1 MPKLRKYGT
10 CFFEQYAQIELSS
23 LLGSEFDDLL
33 GRDRPDLQSKEKG
46 RLGIEVTRAMEES
59 RKAAT
64 QLLKDVS
71 GIAPAAERREMEQ
84 IVESGYAY
92 GLRDGKYVGVKELE
106 YWTLALPL
114 RKILVSK
121 IAKVGS
127 GFYGHFEKMGLFV
140 FCKDNLTE
148 ADAAKTCRFVLRQQR
163 DQELRY
169 NRLYL
174 ADIDE
179 LFVCNLDEGL
189 SFDARVLTI
198 PVSQAQRQSFFL
210 QAVRRQL
217 DGRTPMSR

>member
-1 MPKLRKYGT
+1 M
-10 CFFEQYAQIELSS
+10 
-23 LLGSEFDDLL
+23 
-33 GRDRPDLQSKEKG
+33 
-46 RLGIEVTRAMEES
+46 
-59 RKAAT
+59 
-64 QLLKDVS
+64 
-71 GIAPAAERREMEQ
+71 
-84 IVESGYAY
+84 
-92 GLRDGKYVGVKELE
+92 E

-114 RKILVSK
+114 RKILESK

-148 ADAAKTCRFVLRQQR
+148 TDAAKTCRYVLRLQR
-163 DQELRY
+163 EQELRY

-189 SFDARVLTI
+189 SSDARVLTI
-198 PVSQAQRQSFFL
+198 PVSQAQRQTFFL

-217 DGRTPMSR
+217 EGSA

>member
-1 MPKLRKYGT
+1 ML
-10 CFFEQYAQIELSS
+10 LSGSKRDAVNADFAEKILIDISAAFGHSFS
-23 LLGSEFDDLL
+23 LM
-33 GRDRPDLQSKEKG
+33 REKIG
-46 RLGIEVTRAMEES
+46 EKSMTA
-59 RKAAT
+59 
-64 QLLKDVS
+64 S
-71 GIAPAAERREMEQ
+71 GEAFTDQAAEACQ
-84 IVESGYAY
+84 QCQAVFVCDADVEGIQ
-92 GLRDGKYVGVKELE
+92 EL
-106 YWTLALPL
+106 YDALALPL

-163 DQELRY
+163 ELEIRY

-179 LFVCNLDEGL
+179 LFVCNLDDGL
-189 SFDARVLTI
+189 SFDARLLTI
-198 PVSQAQRQSFFL
+198 PVSQTQRQSFYL

-217 DGRTPMSR
+217 ER